1 MRYSHRILTVVLGFI
16 WLTWLTLPQVERK
29 LREIATRDSGKGVIL
44 KHLNMASRLDTLT
57 LTKHNTRYVD
67 PHSFFADS
75 DPGDLLNADPAAFL
89 CGSGSSLTTFK
100 KNYTIKS
107 FLELEKTKKDS
118 SKVEIN
124 GPDTSLLSITT
135 NFHKFFQF
143 FLKIKRKRIRIHS
156 QLRMFRGQ
164 SLFSARWCRL

>member
-1 MRYSHRILTVVLGFI
+1 M
-16 WLTWLTLPQVERK
+16 ERK

-57 LTKHNTRYVD
+57 LTKHNTRSVD

-107 FLELEKTKKDS
+107 FLELKKTKKIAQ
-118 SKVEIN
+118 K
-124 GPDTSLLSITT
+124 
-135 NFHKFFQF
+135 
-143 FLKIKRKRIRIHS
+143 
-156 QLRMFRGQ
+156 
-164 SLFSARWCRL
+164 